1 MTELSFFEL
10 NHFFLFCLKWTDC
23 IMFALLL
30 DTKLTQMFKGALTY
44 LILDMLNVISL
55 SFLDFVMNTN
65 KMSVIQ
71 C

>member
-1 MTELSFFEL
+1 
-10 NHFFLFCLKWTDC
+10 
-23 IMFALLL
+23 MFALLL